1 MGKKDY
7 DPAMHTA
14 EHILNQT
21 MDRMFACGRSFN
33 AHIEKKKSKCDYR
46 FPRPLTAE
54 EIAAVEAAV
63 NRVIGQNLPVS
74 ERMVDAGRGGG
85 ALFHRQA
92 AGRCRGND
100 PRSSRS
106 ATTTPAPASAGTSA
120 QPPKFPGSGS
130 FPPVTRT
137 ACCASGSRCGLNRP
151 RKGKGDQGSGGL
163 GNKGS
168 RSRVQGSGFR
178 RWRHPTTS
186 RSTVKSSKRM
196 VI

>member
-1 MGKKDY
+1 MGKKNY

-74 ERMVDAGRGGG
+74 ERMVDRAEAEKSYFTGKLPADAGERIRIITVGDYD
-85 ALFHRQA
+85 ACPCI
-92 AGRCRGND
+92 GR
-100 PRSSRS
+100 
-106 ATTTPAPASAGTSA
+106 
-120 QPPKFPGSGS
+120 
-130 FPPVTRT
+130 
-137 ACCASGSRCGLNRP
+137 
-151 RKGKGDQGSGGL
+151 
-163 GNKGS
+163 
-168 RSRVQGSGFR
+168 
-178 RWRHPTTS
+178 HI
-186 RSTVKSSKRM
+186 RSTSEITEFRLLFTSHENGVLRIRFTLRSG
-196 VI
+196 

>member
-21 MDRMFACGRSFN
+21 MDRLFACGRSFN

-74 ERMVDAGRGGG
+74 ERMVDRAEAEKCYFTGKLPPDAGEWIRIITVGDYDACPCIG
-85 ALFHRQA
+85 LHVR
-92 AGRCRGND
+92 R
-100 PRSSRS
+100 
-106 ATTTPAPASAGTSA
+106 TS
-120 QPPKFPGSGS
+120 
-130 FPPVTRT
+130 
-137 ACCASGSRCGLNRP
+137 
-151 RKGKGDQGSGGL
+151 DI
-163 GNKGS
+163 
-168 RSRVQGSGFR
+168 SGFR
-178 RWRHPTTS
+178 ILSTS
-186 RSTVKSSKRM
+186 HENGVLRIRFTLRSE
-196 VI
+196 